1 MKLCLISVSDKQGIV
16 EFARELI
23 KYNFEIITSSGTS
36 KLLKE
41 KNIPVKE
48 ISEFT
53 GSPEMLGGR
62 VKTLHPLISGGILA
76 DRERDKE
83 DINKY
88 NIKPIDLV
96 VCNLYPF
103 VEKPCIENIDIG
115 GVTLI
120 RACAKNYKYTTCC
133 TSKDQY
139 PQILKELKEFG
150 EILQTTRLEFAKKAF
165 VITSNLDS
173 KIGEFFEGSTGKMPV
188 LPDDTLTLN
197 LPDGSQDY
205 KKIQELRYGENPH
218 QSARLY
224 EKIDNRQD
232 ACSIT
237 KAKKLWGKE
246 LSFNN
251 IYDLDT
257 ALAIIK
263 DFNKPCVCI
272 LKHANPCGVA
282 VSDNVFDAYKKA
294 HKTDPVSSFGGIVG
308 VSRTVDDKVA
318 SEINKT
324 FIEAVLAPSYT
335 ETALEIL
342 KKKRNIR
349 ILEINLDGELEKE
362 TYRWINGG
370 LLVQDNDILHDDES
384 EWKVVTKRE
393 PTKEE
398 WSAMAF
404 AFKVVKFVKSN
415 GICIATSSE
424 TLGIG
429 VGQPNRVGALKIAIN
444 NMKDFNFTPEN
455 AALASDG
462 FFPFKDSIDEA
473 HKAGIRAIIEPG
485 GSIRDQEVID
495 AADGHNIVMVC
506 SNRRHFRH

>member
-16 EFARELI
+16 EFARELVN
-23 KYNFEIITSSGTS
+23 YGFEIIASSGTS
-36 KLLKE
+36 KLLQQE
-41 KNIPVKE
+41 NIPVKE

-83 DINKY
+83 DMNKY
-88 NIKPIDLV
+88 NIKPIDIV

-103 VEKPCIENIDIG
+103 VEKPGIENIDIG

-139 PQILKELKEFG
+139 PQILKELKELG

-165 VITSNLDS
+165 VITANYDS
-173 KIGEFFEGSTGKMPV
+173 KIAGFFG
-188 LPDDTLTLN
+188 DDTFTLN

-205 KKIQELRYGENPH
+205 KKIQNLRYGENPH
-218 QSARLY
+218 QSAGLY

-251 IYDLDT
+251 ISDLDT

-263 DFNKPCVCI
+263 DFNEPCVCI

-282 VSDNVFDAYKKA
+282 VSDNILDAYKKA

-308 VSRTVDDKVA
+308 VNGTIDDKIA
-318 SEINKT
+318 SEISKT

-335 ETALEIL
+335 DSALEIL
-342 KKKRNIR
+342 KKKKNIR
-349 ILEINLDGELEKE
+349 LLEINLDGDLEKE

-370 LLVQDNDILHDDES
+370 LLVQDNDILPEDES

-462 FFPFKDSIDEA
+462 FFPFRDSIDEA

-495 AADGHNIVMVC
+495 AADEHNIVMVFT
-506 SNRRHFRH
+506 NRRHFRH